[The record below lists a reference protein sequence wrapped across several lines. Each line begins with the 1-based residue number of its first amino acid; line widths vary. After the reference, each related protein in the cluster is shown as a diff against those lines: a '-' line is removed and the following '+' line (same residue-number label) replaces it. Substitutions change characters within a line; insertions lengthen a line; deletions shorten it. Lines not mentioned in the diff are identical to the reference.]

1 MALGH
6 HDFVVDGHTV
16 AAQQRPEAFDFFTK
30 FFNEH
35 TFDRVIEIGTAH
47 GGLTFWLRKFTGLPV
62 VTYDIVEKPLY
73 PVLREAGVD
82 VRIKNVLNPANAAEI
97 AADLQRPG
105 RVLLLCDGGAK
116 SVEFNTFAGF
126 LKDNDC
132 IMAHDYSRDESTYA
146 HTQTLWPWWEL
157 RWSDIEAASER
168 YGLQQIVPESEAVVW
183 IVMQKTR

>member
-6 HDFVVDGHTV
+6 HDFICEGHQL
-16 AAQQRPEAFDFFTK
+16 AAQQRPEVFDFFVK
-30 FFNEH
+30 LFGEH
-35 TFDRVIEIGTAH
+35 KFDRIIEIGTSH
-47 GGLTFWLRKFTGLPV
+47 GGLTFWLRKFTQLPV
-62 VTYDIVEKPLY
+62 TTYDIVEKPLY

-82 VRIKNVLNPANAAEI
+82 VRIKNVLDPVNAAEI

-116 SVEFNTFAGF
+116 SVEFNTFSGS
-126 LKDNDC
+126 LKHKDV
-132 IMAHDYSRDESTYA
+132 IMAHDYSRDNDTYA

-168 YGLQQIVPESEAVVW
+168 NGLQQIMPESENVVW
-183 IVMQKTR
+183 IVMEKTR